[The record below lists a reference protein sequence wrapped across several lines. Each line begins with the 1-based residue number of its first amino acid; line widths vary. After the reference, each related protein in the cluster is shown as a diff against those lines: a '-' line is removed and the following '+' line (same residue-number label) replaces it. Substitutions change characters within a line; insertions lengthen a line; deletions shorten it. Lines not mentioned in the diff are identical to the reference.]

1 MGQKVNPNSIRLL
14 INDRWKSL
22 WFSSANYTENLIS
35 DLEIRRMLEKKL
47 RDASLS
53 QIQINRDANKISI
66 DIHSSRPGVI
76 IGRGGQGTEE
86 LKRMIAKKIKGNG
99 RIQINIIEVKKPDA
113 DANIIGLSVASQME
127 RRIPFRRAIKQA
139 IEKAKNSG
147 VKGIKIVVSGR
158 LNGAEIAR
166 SEKASYG
173 TVPLST
179 FKSDI
184 DYTSVTALTTYGI
197 VGIKVWIYKGEKGV
211 MDIPSKSSN
220 FSKK

>member
-22 WFSSANYTENLIS
+22 WFSSTNYTENLIS
-35 DLEIRRMLEKKL
+35 DLQIRKLLEKKL

-53 QIQINRDANKISI
+53 DIQINRDANKISI
-66 DIHSSRPGVI
+66 DIYSSRPGVI

-86 LKRMIAKKIKGNG
+86 IKKLISKKVSG

-113 DANIIGLSVASQME
+113 DAHIVGSMIASQIE

-139 IEKAKNSG
+139 IEKSKNAG
-147 VKGIKIVVSGR
+147 VKGIKVIVSGR

-166 SEKASYG
+166 SEKAIYG

-184 DYTSVTALTTYGI
+184 DYAYVTALTTYGI
-197 VGIKVWIYKGEKGV
+197 IGIKVWIYKGEKGT
-211 MDIPSKSSN
+211 MDIPSKTTIN
-220 FSKK
+220 KR